1 MFQFSIDQGN
11 NEGKGREVKMR
22 QCIFYTDA
30 PLCTSA
36 GLHLSL
42 PWGYTH
48 RWTGTMGL
56 AEGKKKLN
64 MRIIQQLWLYHLASN
79 MLYLLCQAK
88 RK

>member
-1 MFQFSIDQGN
+1 
-11 NEGKGREVKMR
+11 MR

-56 AEGKKKLN
+56 AEAKKIEYEN
-64 MRIIQQLWLYHLASN
+64 YSATVAVSFGF
-79 MLYLLCQAK
+79 
-88 RK
+88 